1 MAEHGLPSRRPTL
14 LGQGSVPT
22 SRDHLTPQR
31 PKMLRGAT
39 ALLPILLAL
48 AAPPARAQTD
58 ALPPD
63 KSGYTLFNP
72 TPSAAMRDF
81 NADRP
86 TRSNGPITVDA
97 GHLQIESDLA
107 AYTHSTAAGTTT
119 RLIQAFDPVLK
130 LGITNRIDLE
140 LQFTGYNWLSA
151 TPRDNQAN
159 LASARGAGDLVVRT
173 KVNLFGNDGGGPA
186 LALIPYIKVPT
197 AAATIGNGHTEG
209 GLIAPLALPLP
220 WNLVLT
226 LVPELDI
233 LKNQFDAGHHLN
245 ATGVIDLG
253 YSPIKAVTLYAELY
267 AARGADKRIPPVYTV
282 DTAIAWMLTNTLQL
296 DLGTNIGLNRNAPN
310 LQLYTGIAERF

>member
-1 MAEHGLPSRRPTL
+1 
-14 LGQGSVPT
+14 
-22 SRDHLTPQR
+22 
-31 PKMLRGAT
+31 
-39 ALLPILLAL
+39 
-48 AAPPARAQTD
+48 
-58 ALPPD
+58 
-63 KSGYTLFNP
+63 
-72 TPSAAMRDF
+72 MRDF

-186 LALIPYIKVPT
+186 LALIPYVKIPT
-197 AAATIGNGHTEG
+197 AAAAVGNGHTEG
-209 GLIAPLALPLP
+209 GLIAPLAIPLP

-226 LVPELDI
+226 LVPELDV
-233 LKNQFDAGHHLN
+233 LTNQSDAGHHLN
-245 ATGVIDLG
+245 AAGVIDLG
-253 YSPIKAVTLYAELY
+253 YSPTKAVTLYAELY

-282 DTAIAWMLTNTLQL
+282 DAAIAWMLTNTLQL

-310 LQLYTGIAERF
+310 LQLYTGIAQRF

>member
-1 MAEHGLPSRRPTL
+1 
-14 LGQGSVPT
+14 
-22 SRDHLTPQR
+22 
-31 PKMLRGAT
+31 MLRAAT
-39 ALLPILLAL
+39 VLIAILLAL
-48 AAPPARAQTD
+48 AAPPAHAQTN
-58 ALPPD
+58 ALPLD
-63 KSGYTLFNP
+63 KSGYTLLNP
-72 TPSAAMRDF
+72 TPPAAMRDF

-107 AYTHSTAAGTTT
+107 AYTHSTASGTTT

-151 TPRDNQAN
+151 TPLDNQTN
-159 LASARGAGDLVVRT
+159 LASARGAGDLVVRA

-186 LALIPYIKVPT
+186 LALIPYVKFPT
-197 AAATIGNGHTEG
+197 ATAPIGNGHTEG
-209 GLIAPLALPLP
+209 GLIAPLAIPLP

-226 LVPELDI
+226 LGPELDV
-233 LKNQFDAGHHLN
+233 LTNQSNTGHHLN
-245 ATGVIDLG
+245 AAGVIDLG
-253 YSPIKAVTLYAELY
+253 YSPIKAITLYAELY

-282 DTAIAWMLTNTLQL
+282 DAAVAWMLTNTLQL

-310 LQLYTGIAERF
+310 LQLYTGIAQRF